1 MYVILN
7 LNYHG
12 DVVQLVCNEE
22 QLEEIKKYI
31 KMNKHLSLEEL
42 LSDVLGMFDCS
53 MLDVYSE
60 QIIP

>member
-12 DVVQLVCNEE
+12 DAVQLVCNEE

-42 LSDVLGMFDCS
+42 LDSILGMFDCS
-53 MLDVYSE
+53 MLDVYNE
-60 QIIP
+60 QIAS

>member
-12 DVVQLVCNEE
+12 NAVQLVCNEE
-22 QLEEIKKYI
+22 QLEEIKEYI

-42 LSDVLGMFDCS
+42 LSNVSSMFDCS

-60 QIIP
+60 QIVS

>member
-12 DVVQLVCNEE
+12 DAVQLVCNEE
-22 QLEEIKKYI
+22 QLEELKEYI

-42 LSDVLGMFDCS
+42 LNNVSDMFDCS
-53 MLDVYSE
+53 IIYVHSE
-60 QIIP
+60 QIVS